1 MRTMFDFMY
10 IREFLVLLKY
20 ICRGSCC
27 ISRILVREKCF
38 PLGAK
43 TLLKKKSLS
52 NTLQAK
58 LEQLRSLNITYKQQ
72 VSEYFSS

>member
-1 MRTMFDFMY
+1 MLYLQNPGKREVFS
-10 IREFLVLLKY
+10 IRCKNTFE
-20 ICRGSCC
+20 
-27 ISRILVREKCF
+27 
-38 PLGAK
+38 
-43 TLLKKKSLS
+43 KKSLS